1 MAAFTQK
8 GRVSIFLIFGI
19 AYFFSS
25 LLRGVTAT
33 LAPLFVH
40 EFSLSANELGLLGG
54 AYFLGFAV
62 MQLPMGSWLDR
73 YGTKRVLAFSL
84 IAAVMG
90 SYLFGAAE
98 SLLELLIAR
107 FLCGMGVSACLI
119 APLTSA
125 RLWLEPSEQQRV
137 NLWMLMAGAMGLL
150 VATLPSQNA
159 AAAYGWRAIFMLV
172 AVLFTLIIVV
182 ILLWSPKEK
191 TVAAPS
197 VPWFRSYGYVL
208 TNSYTW
214 KIGPIA
220 FFNYA
225 TLVAVQTLWA
235 GPWLTNVAG
244 YSADEAAK
252 GLFWI
257 NLVMLFVFMVM
268 GMVTPKIVK
277 SKSGA
282 EGILK
287 RTLPLSFLSLFLI
300 AFLGNSATWPYF
312 SAYCIAS
319 SVLALTHPAVG
330 QHFEFR
336 QAGRAIAFFNLL
348 LFLGVFAA
356 QWGVGLIIAEIN
368 RMTSN
373 VITGYQVAFYFL
385 ALLSALSYLWFLFF
399 EKITN
404 QESECHGNA

>member
-8 GRVSIFLIFGI
+8 NQVSIFLIFLTFGI
-19 AYFFSS
+19 AYLFSS

-90 SYLFGAAE
+90 SYLFGAAD
-98 SLLELLIAR
+98 SLPELLIAR

-119 APLTSA
+119 APLTAA

-137 NLWMLMAGAMGLL
+137 NLWMLMAGALGLL
-150 VATLPSQNA
+150 VATLPSQSA
-159 AAAYGWRAIFMLV
+159 AVAYGWRAIFTLV
-172 AVLFTLIIVV
+172 AALFALTIAA
-182 ILLWSPKEK
+182 ILLWSPKTE
-191 TVAAPS
+191 TAAAPRIS
-197 VPWFRSYGYVL
+197 WFRSYGEVL

-214 KIGPIA
+214 KIGPVG

-225 TLVAVQTLWA
+225 TLVAVQTLWV
-235 GPWLTNVAG
+235 GPWLTDVAG
-244 YSADEAAK
+244 YSSDEAAT

-257 NLVMLFVFMVM
+257 NLVMLFVFMFLGVI
-268 GMVTPKIVK
+268 TPKIVK

-287 RTLPLSFLSLFLI
+287 LTLPLSLLALFLI
-300 AFLGNSATWPYF
+300 AFLGNLATWPYF

-319 SVLALTHPAVG
+319 SALALTHPAVG
-330 QHFEFR
+330 QHFESH

-356 QWGVGLIIAEIN
+356 QWGVGLIIAVIN
-368 RMTSN
+368 RETLN
-373 VITGYQVAFYFL
+373 VITGYQVAFYIL
-385 ALLSALSYLWFLFF
+385 SLLSTLSYLWFVFF
-399 EKITN
+399 EKITHR
-404 QESECHGNA
+404 ES